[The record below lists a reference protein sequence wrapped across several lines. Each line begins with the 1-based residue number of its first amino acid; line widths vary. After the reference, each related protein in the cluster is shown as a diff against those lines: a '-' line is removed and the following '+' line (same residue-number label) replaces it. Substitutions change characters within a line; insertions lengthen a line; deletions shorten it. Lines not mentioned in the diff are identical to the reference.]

1 MSLSVYNSPKK
12 YVQAGQTIPFLV
24 YSDLFIN
31 IPNFDVIERSFK
43 YLFEVKVR
51 REDGTY
57 STYSTVAIPP
67 RPDNLL
73 GFFDASSIVN
83 ASITYDTG
91 THKETTAQP
100 CENSIVEFRVI
111 CTERY
116 LNDSGEYVNG
126 QTLVIGDY
134 YGIKAET
141 NEPLT
146 QYVIQTTGSTTY
158 APLTHDFLLGKYNV
172 LRPLEPLTLSWIT
185 QPNVS
190 GNLLQFIHGDYGFF
204 DAGTLS
210 QYTGFTA
217 DTSVVSTTQLT
228 TYTISNQGKSVL
240 FSTKSNAF
248 TGSTTAGTICNWT
261 LGSSIT
267 TNSKTYKF
275 ECWVRMLKPL
285 LVGQTNAGFRLK
297 FTSTRVVGS
306 PVLSSSVVLQ
316 DTGFEWKK
324 LSGTFTT
331 NTTSSDITVGIE
343 FFAATSTDAQVMNS
357 QFIYVDSASLVEV
370 LSPSNYVSGGKIIVD
385 KGKSTERVSI
395 LPSSYFTNVIPTNSY
410 DKARF
415 DTPIGGYTTI
425 TTGTTQ
431 DTTTGLYKNISNNIG
446 EYFQLELTD
455 ISGNTIA
462 SSQKIYQNSQTCN
475 RFENYRIKWLNSL
488 GGWDYYTFNKVT
500 QASQSTEKEVWKSTN
515 GKISKTNSSTIP
527 YTYSEN
533 VENFG
538 YKNLNI
544 NSSDS
549 LIFNSDWIDANS
561 SKFFKELFTSTQVF
575 LLNPEP
581 LQSFVTTEEYD
592 VEYPIIIEDTEVEYY
607 NNASDKK
614 LINITM
620 TAKLGSQFA
629 SITTNI

>member
-12 YVQAGQTIPFLV
+12 FVQAGQTIPFLV
-24 YSDLFIN
+24 YSDLFVN
-31 IPNFDVIERSFK
+31 IQDFDVIERSFK
-43 YLFEVKVR
+43 YLFEVKTR

-83 ASITYDTG
+83 SSIGYDTG
-91 THKETTAQP
+91 THKELTAQP

-116 LNDSGEYVNG
+116 LNDDGDYVNG

-134 YGIKAET
+134 YGVKSET
-141 NEPLT
+141 NEPLS
-146 QYVIQTTGSTTY
+146 QYVIDTTGTTTY
-158 APLTHDFLLGKYNV
+158 SPLTHDFLLGTKNV
-172 LRPLEPLTLSWIT
+172 LRPLEPLTLSWLT

-190 GNLLQFIHGDYGFF
+190 GNLLEYIHGDYGFF
-204 DAGTLS
+204 DKGTLS

-217 DTSVVSTTQLT
+217 NTSIVNSTQLA

-240 FSTKSNAF
+240 FTTKSNAF

-261 LGSSIT
+261 LGSGIT

-275 ECWVRMLKPL
+275 ECFIRMLTPL
-285 LVGQTNAGFRLK
+285 LINQTDAGFRLK

-306 PVLSSSVVLQ
+306 PVLSSSVVLR
-316 DTGFEWKK
+316 DTGFNWMK

-331 NTTSSDITVGIE
+331 NTTSSDITVSIE
-343 FFAATSTDAQVMNS
+343 FFAANGTDAQVLNS
-357 QFIYVDSASLVEV
+357 QVIYIDSASLVEV
-370 LSPSNYVSGGKIIVD
+370 LSPANYISGGKIVVD
-385 KGKSTERVSI
+385 SGKSTQKISV
-395 LPSSYFTNVIPTNSY
+395 LPSSYFTNVIPTNSF
-410 DKARF
+410 DKSRF
-415 DTPIGGYTTI
+415 DTPIGAYATI
-425 TTGTTQ
+425 TTGSTQ
-431 DTTTGLYKNISNNIG
+431 DTSTGLYKNSVNNIG

-455 ISGNTIA
+455 ISGNTIGR
-462 SSQKIYQNSQTCN
+462 SQKIYQNPNSCN
-475 RFENYRIKWLNSL
+475 RYENYRIKWLNSL
-488 GGWDYYTFNKVT
+488 GGWDYFTFTKVT
-500 QASQSTEKEVWKSTN
+500 QASQSTQKEVWKSTN
-515 GKISKTNSSTIP
+515 GKISKTNSTTIP

-533 VENFG
+533 IENFG

-544 NSSDS
+544 NSQDTI
-549 LIFNSDWIDANS
+549 IFNTDFIDANS

-581 LQSFVTTEEYD
+581 LQSFVTTDEYD
-592 VEYPIIIEDTEVEYY
+592 LEYPIIIEDTDVEYY
-607 NNASDKK
+607 NNSSDKK
-614 LINITM
+614 LINVTM
-620 TAKLGSQFA
+620 TARLGSQFA